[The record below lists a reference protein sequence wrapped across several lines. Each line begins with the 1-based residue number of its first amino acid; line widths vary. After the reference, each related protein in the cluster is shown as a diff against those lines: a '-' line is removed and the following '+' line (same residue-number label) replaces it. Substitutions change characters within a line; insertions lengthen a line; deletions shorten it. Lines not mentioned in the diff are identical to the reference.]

1 MKTHWILSAAAVA
14 LTACGSYGGD
24 KAGSPGN
31 SAAGAESGGGG
42 SAAGNEIAGGSSA
55 GTGGASASA
64 VNLQPGEWEIKM
76 EVVDLKVAGLPE
88 GVAEGMK
95 SQAGGGTNR
104 TCMTPEDAKGPSAD
118 MFGKN
123 DAANCKSEGF
133 AWSGGRIQGKT
144 SCQGENGQGKTVMT
158 MDGRYTP
165 QSMDMTMKTDTDMMG
180 KSMTMEMRVTG
191 RRVGECTAATK
202 KG

>member
-1 MKTHWILSAAAVA
+1 MKTHLILSAAALA
-14 LTACGSYGGD
+14 LAACGSSGGD
-24 KAGSPGN
+24 KEASGGN
-31 SAAGAESGGGG
+31 GSAAAAQDGGG
-42 SAAGNEIAGGSSA
+42 SAATGQGDGAPAGGGPS
-55 GTGGASASA
+55 GSA
-64 VNLQPGEWEIKM
+64 VSLQPGEWEIKM
-76 EVVDLKVAGLPE
+76 EVVDIEVAGLPE

-123 DAANCKSEGF
+123 DPANCKSEGF

-144 SCQGENGQGKTVMT
+144 TCDGANGQGKTVMT

-180 KSMTMEMRVTG
+180 KSMTMEMRVSG
-191 RRVGECTAATK
+191 RRVGECTAATR